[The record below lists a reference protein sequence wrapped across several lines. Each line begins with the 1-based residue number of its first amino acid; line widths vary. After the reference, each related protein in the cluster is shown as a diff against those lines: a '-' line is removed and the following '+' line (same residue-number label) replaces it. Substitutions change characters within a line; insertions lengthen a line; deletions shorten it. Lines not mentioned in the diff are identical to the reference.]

1 MEVNV
6 YNARKQF
13 FGQSALEWV
22 YIEAVANALD
32 ANATV
37 IDIDIKINSFTEPE
51 SLAIT
56 IRDNGDGFTDER
68 FDKFSRLLEID
79 DQKHKGLGRLV
90 YLNYFK
96 NVGITSEYKGKRR
109 RFVFNDNFK
118 GLSNIEDVETVTQG
132 STLQFYDFYRDRIK
146 TYGYLEPDYLK
157 RLLLI
162 QFLPNLFSMKLNQE
176 PILINI
182 SLFTLVEE
190 PLHDFVTKKV
200 TLTLDDLPDLK
211 PHTIETKDLDLFS
224 SVTVHYSI
232 RDATRQT
239 APLTAICSDNR
250 TIPIDVISPE
260 CLPVN
265 KETIFLIESDFF
277 DGKSDNSRR
286 GISMETYE
294 MSIVK
299 RVFRQA
305 INEIILQE
313 IPEIKS
319 RNEELLSQLQET
331 YPHLSGYFGDEYVG
345 YALKSELIDRAQNC
359 FFMDQRA
366 ILEAHTLDD
375 EKYQKS
381 LELSARLLTEYV
393 LYRTKIIDK
402 LKNVSDSDSEAT
414 IHSII
419 VPRFTK
425 FTQSAEIE
433 DIYSNNAWLLDD
445 KYMSYSTILSDIE
458 MGELITAIS
467 EEELI
472 KDVKRPDIAI
482 VFSKDPSY
490 NTGVDVVIVELK
502 KKALDL
508 ARKEEVISQL
518 KQRARKLLQYYPKNI
533 QRIWFYG
540 IVEFDD
546 EFIRSLKEE
555 KYIELY
561 SKDTCYYKEHSI
573 IPDISSNVMIPIGL
587 FILSYKALIEDAES
601 RNATFLRI
609 LKEGIRLSQIDADNC
624 EDIDLE

>member
-32 ANATV
+32 AHATV
-37 IDIDIKINSFTEPE
+37 IDIDIKINGFTQPN
-51 SLAIT
+51 SLAVT
-56 IRDNGDGFTDER
+56 IKDNGDGFTDER
-68 FDKFSRLLEID
+68 FDKFSRLLEVD

-96 NVGITSEYKGKRR
+96 NVSVESFYEGKRR
-109 RFVFNDNFK
+109 TFVFNDDFK
-118 GLSNIEDVETVTQG
+118 GHSSSETADTAIQG
-132 STLQFYDFYRDRIK
+132 STLKFNDYYRDRIK
-146 TYGYLEPDYLK
+146 TYEYLEPIYLK

-162 QFLPNLFSMKLNQE
+162 QFLPNLFSMKLNNE
-176 PILINI
+176 PIVINI
-182 SLFTLVEE
+182 SLFTLEEE

-200 TLTLDDLPDLK
+200 SLTLNDLPDLK
-211 PHTIETKDLDLFS
+211 PHAIETKDLGLFS

-232 RDATRQT
+232 RDAYRPTT
-239 APLTAICSDNR
+239 PLTAICSDNR

-260 CLPVN
+260 CLPVT
-265 KETIFLIESDFF
+265 KEAIFLIESEFF

-286 GISMETYE
+286 GISLESSE
-294 MSIVK
+294 MSTVK
-299 RVFRQA
+299 RVFRQG
-305 INEIILQE
+305 INEILLKE
-313 IPEIKS
+313 IPEITT

-331 YPHLSGYFGDEYVG
+331 YPHLSGYFGDDYVG
-345 YALKSELIDRAQNC
+345 YALKTELIEHAQNC
-359 FFMDQRA
+359 FFTDQRTV
-366 ILEAHTLDD
+366 LESRTLDE
-375 EKYQKS
+375 EKYKKS
-381 LELSARLLTEYV
+381 LELSARLLTEYI

-414 IHSII
+414 IHNII
-419 VPRFTK
+419 IPRFAK
-425 FTQSAEIE
+425 YTQSEVID

-458 MGELITAIS
+458 MGELIKAIS
-467 EEELI
+467 EEDTI
-472 KDVKRPDIAI
+472 KDDKRPDIAI
-482 VFSKDPSY
+482 VFSNDPNQ

-518 KQRARKLLQYYPKNI
+518 KQRARKLLQFYPRNI

-540 IVEFDD
+540 IVDFDD

-573 IPDISSNVMIPIGL
+573 MPDIDSNVMIPIGL

-601 RNATFLRI
+601 RNGTFLKI
-609 LKEGIRLSQIDADNC
+609 LKEGIRLSQMESENCDNPNM
-624 EDIDLE
+624 